1 MAHSPSQTEERWT
14 YSVGEYPNTVLVVE
28 RRGPGT
34 PIYSRYTLADG
45 TRPWQSLG
53 HKDKKLAKKWAVEL
67 NAKLVLGS
75 ETLAHDELTLGTLFD
90 LYTKHETPKKSP
102 QQQLMHER
110 CKELFERTLGAGTH
124 PARISSASWKNYYD
138 SRLEGSI
145 DSRGIREGREGFR
158 GKPAGAAQRSA
169 KPVPGGIIKDVAY
182 LRAVGNWAT
191 LWLKDDGEF
200 LLNRNYFAAS
210 RFDPPRIKN
219 PRQPV
224 ATVNR
229 FAEVMNA
236 STQVMNRKPDA
247 AGNKVPTFLGEILML
262 CAHTGRRIEAVLE
275 LTFSDIYLDASSIAS
290 IQDDDRDFEL
300 GAIHWRPENDKMGFD
315 NFAEINA
322 PLRLMLEDVLS
333 RRGRAGSVPLF
344 PSAGDPQQPVT
355 YSTVIKWLRR
365 AEKIA
370 GLESLERGGFH
381 PYRRMYASLRSEHF
395 PLEVIAQGGGWRSV
409 RAVRDCYVHAR
420 KEAVREAAHF
430 DPLSAV
436 LEERQQEATA

>member
-53 HKDKKLAKKWAVEL
+53 HKDKKLAKKWAIEL

-75 ETLAHDELTLGTLFD
+75 ETLAHDELTLGLLFD

-102 QQQLMHER
+102 QQQKMHAR

-145 DSRGIREGREGFR
+145 DSRGIREGRAGFR
-158 GKPAGAAQRSA
+158 GQPAGVAPRAAQ
-169 KPVPGGIIKDVAY
+169 PVPGGIIKDVAY
-182 LRAVGNWAT
+182 LRAVGKWAT
-191 LWLKDDGEF
+191 EWLKDDGEF
-200 LLNRNYFAAS
+200 LLKQHYFNAS

-219 PRQPV
+219 PRRPF
-224 ATVNR
+224 ATINR
-229 FAEVMNA
+229 FADVMNA
-236 STQVMNRKPDA
+236 SSQVMNRKPDA
-247 AGNKVPTFLGEILML
+247 DGNKVPTYLGEILML

-275 LTFSDIYLDASSIAS
+275 LAFSDIYLDASSIAS